1 MTPQNKL
8 TKETDMTTKNK
19 LMIIQAPC
27 TFLSYENLG
36 TYIKDTLDKLGT
48 LQIGMEFILLI
59 KDRKSAN
66 PYEWEWTIISND

>member
-1 MTPQNKL
+1 
-8 TKETDMTTKNK
+8 MTTQNK

-27 TFLSYENLG
+27 SFLTMNENLG

-59 KDRKSAN
+59 KDRKSAD
-66 PYEWEWTIISND
+66 PYEWEWTIVSND